1 MRLFTACT
9 ALLLSF
15 FMTFSAAV
23 LSQENRDDP
32 FKRGAAYFFQK
43 KYEMAEVLLQEAL
56 KKDPENWR
64 IYAYL
69 GDIFLTKKRYDAAM
83 NMYLKTVDIAPS
95 VAENYFRLGQVY
107 YYKKMGDEAVRNFKL
122 AEGLDPTM
130 KFAAYHTGLTYLM
143 LLRDKQNTIS
153 SWERFLQLA
162 PEDPQYDSIKRVV
175 ELLKN
180 PDFVIPPQGSEITI
194 EEALLLGG
202 AALTT
207 AERKA
212 ADRKAGAETKKTKN
226 TVEGLYLDD
235 EL

>member
-153 SWERFLQLA
+153 SWGKVSTIEA

-202 AALTT
+202 AAFNDC
-207 AERKA
+207 RK
-212 ADRKAGAETKKTKN
+212 
-226 TVEGLYLDD
+226 EGR
-235 EL
+235 